1 MFRSI
6 TKIFCFLVLSVA
18 ILSVAF
24 AGGDKLRYQL
34 AKGSTYKYTITSDT
48 KAKNQVNGQDM
59 NSTSWSMFGISIA
72 VQDVGKGGEL
82 ICVVKV
88 DENLTKIDSPMLKDT
103 NRVMKELNGKRARMT
118 VSALGKT
125 LKTVVIDTIPPMAG
139 MQMAGAISPTDIARQ
154 LFIELPEQ
162 DMSVGGTWSQTR
174 PDTTNRQGM
183 KIIMKP
189 KVVYK
194 VVGNET
200 VSGYDCLK
208 ITFDGTA
215 SVYGTGSNR
224 GMEMVIDGTNKM
236 KGTLY
241 FAAKEGVLVS
251 AQQSTTSD
259 ANISGTGEQMFSMTQ
274 STTTS
279 SKVVLAK

>member
-6 TKIFCFLVLSVA
+6 AKFFCFMLLSIA

-24 AGGDKLRYQL
+24 AGGDKLRYQM
-34 AKGSTYKYTITSDT
+34 AKGSTYRYTITSDT

-59 NSTSWSMFGISIA
+59 NSTSWSLFGVSIA
-72 VQDVGKGGEL
+72 VQDVGKAGEM

-88 DENLTKIDSPMLKDT
+88 DTNLTKIDSPMLKDT
-103 NRVMKELNGKRARMT
+103 NRVMKEINGKRARMT

-125 LKTVVIDTIPPMAG
+125 LRTATIDTIPPVAG
-139 MQMAGAISPTDIARQ
+139 MQMAGLINPADIVRR
-154 LFIELPEQ
+154 LFIEMPEQ
-162 DMSVGGTWSQTR
+162 EMSIGGTWNQSR
-174 PDTTNRQGM
+174 IDTTNAQGM
-183 KIIMKP
+183 KIITKP
-189 KVVYK
+189 KMQYK
-194 VVGNET
+194 VAGNEI

-208 ITFDGTA
+208 ITFEGTA
-215 SVYGTGSNR
+215 SVYGTGSR
-224 GMEMVIDGTNKM
+224 QGMEMVVDGTNKM

-241 FAAKEGVLVS
+241 FAAKEGLLVS

-259 ANISGTGEQMFSMTQ
+259 SNVSGTGEQMFTMTQ

-279 SKVVLAK
+279 SKVLLVK